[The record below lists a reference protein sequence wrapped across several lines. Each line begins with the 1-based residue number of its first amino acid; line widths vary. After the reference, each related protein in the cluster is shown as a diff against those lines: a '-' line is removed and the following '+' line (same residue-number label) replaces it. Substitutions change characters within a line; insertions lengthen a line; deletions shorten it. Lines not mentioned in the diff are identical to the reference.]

1 MGAMLFHDI
10 GRNPTKIKPGVAHVP
25 GWLDVPTQRGLVE
38 QLRDEARIM
47 AGTPMAMRKPIL
59 KSGGQMSTFTL
70 HLGHHWDHQGYR
82 YVDRIGGTSVRP
94 VPENLLELAHRGLRA
109 AAEVAEELQPWIA
122 GFGPDMA
129 LVNFYPPGATM
140 GMHQD
145 AYETTLAPI
154 VSLSIGDEA
163 VFRIGSTEHR
173 NKPWDDIALLSG
185 DLIVFGGPNRQ
196 AFHGVPE
203 TRPGTL
209 DESCGLK
216 EGRINITFRQV
227 YPR

>member
-1 MGAMLFHDI
+1 MLFHGID
-10 GRNPTKIKPGVAHVP
+10 RNPAKIKPGVAHVP
-25 GWLDVPTQRGLVE
+25 GWLDTPTQQGLVQ
-38 QLRDEARIM
+38 QLRDEARLM
-47 AGTPMAMRKPIL
+47 AGTPIAMQKPVL
-59 KSGGQMSTFTL
+59 KSGGQMSVFML
-70 HLGHHWDHQGYR
+70 NLGHFWDHQTYR
-82 YVDRIGGTSVRP
+82 YVDRMGATNVRP
-94 VPENLLELAHRGLRA
+94 VPQNLLDIAHGGLRA
-109 AAEVAEELQPWIA
+109 AADVAEELQPWTTNYH
-122 GFGPDMA
+122 PDMA
-129 LVNFYPPGATM
+129 LINFYPPGATM

-145 AYETTLAPI
+145 AYETTFAPI

-185 DLIVFGGPNRQ
+185 DLVVFGGPNRQ

-227 YPR
+227 YPH